1 MEGSV
6 PCRDIVTVGIA
17 SLVVIVVAVVGTRIQ
32 ARGGDKDRGVH

>member
-17 SLVVIVVAVVGTRIQ
+17 NLVIMVVVVDTQMQ
-32 ARGGDKDRGVH
+32 ARGRDKDRGVH